1 MVGCRAALQGGAVS
15 RFMSLQRP
23 MWVSRVA
30 AAPQKGGFQLSG
42 NPTNEAPL

>member
-1 MVGCRAALQGGAVS
+1 
-15 RFMSLQRP
+15 

-42 NPTNEAPL
+42 KQKGLGVYDVVVAAHNGK